1 MFKYDVIVV
10 GAGHAGCE
18 AATATARLGA
28 KTLLAS
34 LNLDNIALMPC
45 NPAIGG
51 PAKSCLVREI
61 DALGGI
67 MGVATDATYMQLK
80 TLNSSKGPAVRALRA
95 QSDKK
100 EYMRF
105 VRGLLESE
113 ENLSL
118 KQCTMSELLVENGE
132 VKGLKDEFGQEY
144 FAPVVIL
151 TTGTSLEAR
160 IWVGLQYLEFGRLGE
175 ASAKGLSPSLKK
187 LGFKVGRLK
196 TGTPARVDA
205 RTIDFSKMV
214 IQPGDKNP
222 SFFSFLPNRPI
233 REQYPCYLTRTT
245 AKTHEIIKNNLDKSP
260 MYSGLIHGIGPRYCP
275 SIEDKVIRFAHNPSH
290 HIFIEPEGK
299 NTYEMYVQGFSTSL
313 PAPVQ
318 IQMLQSLPGLENVH
332 VMKPAYAVEYDYLPA
347 VQLTHSLMTK
357 QVKGLFCA
365 GQINGTSGYEEAAA
379 QGILAGINAVKYLQN
394 KEMVTLSRES
404 SYLGTLVDDLV
415 TKDIDEPYRML
426 TSRSEYRLLLRQ
438 DNADERLTKIGYEAG
453 LISEERYQSFLRKQ
467 ETIENEI
474 IRMMNEKISP
484 SEKVNKVL
492 EKYGEHIDRGL
503 KLAELIKR
511 PNVTYETII
520 EADENTKK
528 LGLTR
533 DVYEQVEVKIKYEGY
548 IKRQIQQ
555 VGMSDKLEKIRI
567 PSDIDYSKIQH
578 ISIETRDKLAKIRP
592 ITLGQASR
600 IGGVKPADISVL
612 MVMIETHQLKSNH

>member
-18 AATATARLGA
+18 AAMATAKLGA

-67 MGVATDATYMQLK
+67 MAIATDATYMQLK

-105 VRGLLESE
+105 VRSLLESE
-113 ENLSL
+113 SNLSL
-118 KQCTMSELLVENGE
+118 KQCTMSELLVENDQ

-144 FAPVVIL
+144 YAPVVIL

-187 LGFKVGRLK
+187 LGFKIGRLK

-205 RTIDFSKMV
+205 RTIDFSQM
-214 IQPGDKNP
+214 IEQPGDKNP

-260 MYSGLIHGIGPRYCP
+260 LYSGLIHGIGPRYCP
-275 SIEDKVIRFAHNPSH
+275 SIEDKIIRFAHNPSH

-313 PAPVQ
+313 PASVQ

-357 QVKGLFCA
+357 KVKGLFCA

-379 QGILAGINAVKYLQN
+379 QGLLAGINAIKYLQN
-394 KEMVTLSRES
+394 KEMITLSRES

-438 DNADERLTKIGYEAG
+438 DNADERLTKIGYDSG
-453 LISEERYQSFLRKQ
+453 LIDEQRYQDFLKKQ

-474 IRMMNEKISP
+474 LRLMSEKISP
-484 SEKVNKVL
+484 SDKVNSVL
-492 EKYGEHIDRGL
+492 SKYGEHIDKGM

-511 PNVTYETII
+511 PNVTYETLI
-520 EADENTKK
+520 EADENTRK

-555 VGMSDKLEKIRI
+555 VNMSDKLEKIRI

-578 ISIETRDKLAKIRP
+578 ISIETRDKLAKIKP

-612 MVMIETHQLKSNH
+612 MVMIETHQLKTK